1 MMIYQ
6 VIDEQNHLLFAFAN
20 LETAAQEV
28 DILNNRSEDHRYFV
42 NALEFDSEEL

>member
-6 VIDEQNHLLFAFAN
+6 VIDEQNHLLLAFVN

-28 DILNNRSEDHRYFV
+28 DILNSRSEDHYYFV
-42 NALEFDSEEL
+42 NALEFDSED